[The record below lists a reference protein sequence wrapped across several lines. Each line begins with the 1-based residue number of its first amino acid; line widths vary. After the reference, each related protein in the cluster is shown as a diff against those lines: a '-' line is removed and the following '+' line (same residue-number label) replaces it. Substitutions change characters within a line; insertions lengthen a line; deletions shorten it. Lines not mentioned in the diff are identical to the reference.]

1 MKKKI
6 IWIQDIFLTKE
17 PSTESITES
26 SQSLAVFYSHSS
38 FFFLPNLKGEHFA
51 GLEPVKC
58 LSVALNGPCHE
69 ITTVLPWSA
78 PNRKIDRIH

>member
-26 SQSLAVFYSHSS
+26 SQSLAVFTVILP
-38 FFFLPNLKGEHFA
+38 FFLPNLKGEHFA